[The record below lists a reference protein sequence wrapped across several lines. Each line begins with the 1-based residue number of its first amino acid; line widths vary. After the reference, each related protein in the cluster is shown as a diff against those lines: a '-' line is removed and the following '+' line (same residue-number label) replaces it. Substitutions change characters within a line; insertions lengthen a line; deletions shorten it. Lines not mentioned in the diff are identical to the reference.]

1 MVADDLNNR
10 CGSKPTEKEEETEA
24 GWLYRS
30 LAPYPLTT
38 PAFVR
43 GLIQKWKK
51 MAIFLRIYHCQGCGK
66 YLFLQRNGM
75 EGSFNKF
82 LKPTFASVSS
92 ITSDFNV

>member
-1 MVADDLNNR
+1 MVADDLNNKCR
-10 CGSKPTEKEEETEA
+10 SKPTEKEEETKA

-51 MAIFLRIYHCQGCGK
+51 MAIILRIYHRQVCGI
-66 YLFLQRNGM
+66 LVFATQRNAG
-75 EGSFNKF
+75 KF
-82 LKPTFASVSS
+82 
-92 ITSDFNV
+92 